1 MVRYVTDPGHA
12 RWTLAPVLNTGCKRV
27 LEQRQAEDS
36 FRKVCKST
44 RSLIAGLGGN
54 LGIVKIESR
63 QLSRARQPRHVGND
77 QFQQTGRCMRSAT
90 QMEYATALMKSGMF
104 CLFHTYL

>member
-1 MVRYVTDPGHA
+1 MHLTNCGNKGDRQIDGTLRHRSRA
-12 RWTLAPVLNTGCKRV
+12 CTLTLAPVLNTGRKRV

-63 QLSRARQPRHVGND
+63 Q
-77 QFQQTGRCMRSAT
+77 
-90 QMEYATALMKSGMF
+90 
-104 CLFHTYL
+104 